1 MINSN
6 QITQLLIVA
15 LLVFAIIIFIIA
27 PFLVLLIMLLLNF
40 AFSLNITLT
49 YWQLVAT
56 GAALQ
61 LVGVLL
67 APTLR
72 PYIKIN

>member
-49 YWQLVAT
+49 YWQLVAA

-72 PYIKIN
+72 PYTKIN